1 MIKESVY
8 VCHESV
14 FTAPT
19 PRPIFWHSIV
29 VRKKGPVCCSWE
41 RELDDKFHLESI
53 DPVVMMETPSRP
65 VMKTFPVREG
75 DYLHYRP
82 ECIFSTYLARRW
94 EFAIGSFS
102 LWWKH
107 FLHETGTVFIT
118 GWKSSLRCSW
128 ERDPWSRKQA
138 GRHPPHEE
146 KPGLVRIDRLGA
158 NKSGFP
164 QEEEVYPAHS
174 YCKCE
179 VWSGRHDALLGFQ
192 PHLNV
197 DLGLSRSNRIHLP
210 VHATGSWIL
219 LKSNGWIEI

>member
-1 MIKESVY
+1 MPWIRLYSSNTEAHFLAQYCCAKKEACVLFLIARSRCKVSLG
-8 VCHESV
+8 VHRSCRNDGK
-14 FTAPT
+14 A
-19 PRPIFWHSIV
+19 
-29 VRKKGPVCCSWE
+29 
-41 RELDDKFHLESI
+41 
-53 DPVVMMETPSRP
+53 SRP

-138 GRHPPHEE
+138 GCHPPRDE
-146 KPGLVRIDRLGA
+146 KNGSCSHRPARCEQVRFSSRGGGISCAQLLQKWGMIWAAWCFTRVSAPFECGFGSFTFQQNSSSSPCDRQLD
-158 NKSGFP
+158 S
-164 QEEEVYPAHS
+164 V
-174 YCKCE
+174 
-179 VWSGRHDALLGFQ
+179 
-192 PHLNV
+192 
-197 DLGLSRSNRIHLP
+197 
-210 VHATGSWIL
+210 
-219 LKSNGWIEI
+219 EI

>member
-29 VRKKGPVCCSWE
+29 VRKKRPVCCSWE
-41 RELDDKFHLESI
+41 RDLDVKFHLESI

-138 GRHPPHEE
+138 GRHPPRDE
-146 KPGLVRIDRLGA
+146 K
-158 NKSGFP
+158 
-164 QEEEVYPAHS
+164 
-174 YCKCE
+174 
-179 VWSGRHDALLGFQ
+179 
-192 PHLNV
+192 
-197 DLGLSRSNRIHLP
+197 
-210 VHATGSWIL
+210 TGSCSHRPARCEQVRFSSRGGGISCAQL
-219 LKSNGWIEI
+219 LQIWGMIWAAWCFTRVSAPFECGFGSFTFQQNSSSSPCDRQLDSVEI

>member
-29 VRKKGPVCCSWE
+29 VRKKRPVCCSWE
-41 RELDDKFHLESI
+41 QDLDVKFHLESI

-65 VMKTFPVREG
+65 VIKTFPVREG

-102 LWWKH
+102 
-107 FLHETGTVFIT
+107 
-118 GWKSSLRCSW
+118 
-128 ERDPWSRKQA
+128 PWSRKQA
-138 GRHPPHEE
+138 GRHPPCDE
-146 KPGLVRIDRLGA
+146 K
-158 NKSGFP
+158 
-164 QEEEVYPAHS
+164 
-174 YCKCE
+174 
-179 VWSGRHDALLGFQ
+179 
-192 PHLNV
+192 
-197 DLGLSRSNRIHLP
+197 
-210 VHATGSWIL
+210 TGSCSHRPARCEQVRFSSRGGGISCAQL
-219 LKSNGWIEI
+219 LQKWGMIWAAWCLTRVSAPFECGFGSFTFQ

>member
-1 MIKESVY
+1 MPWIRLYSSNTETHFLAQY
-8 VCHESV
+8 CC
-14 FTAPT
+14 A
-19 PRPIFWHSIV
+19 
-29 VRKKGPVCCSWE
+29 KKGACVLFLIARSRCKVSLGVHRSC
-41 RELDDKFHLESI
+41 RNDGNA
-53 DPVVMMETPSRP
+53 SRP

-94 EFAIGSFS
+94 EFVIGSFS

-164 QEEEVYPAHS
+164 QEEEVYLAHS
-174 YCKCE
+174 YCKSE